1 MITGLGVS
9 IFVVLTIVALLHAYW
24 AFGGRWPG
32 HDELSLARTVVGS
45 KDITTMPARGPTLA
59 VAVVIFLAG
68 VVALARV
75 DLFPVPLPPMLQSVA
90 VAALAVIF
98 SGRGLSSF
106 TPWFRASQSEEPFAT
121 LDRRLYGPLCLA
133 LGTGFAVLVA

>member
-1 MITGLGVS
+1 
-9 IFVVLTIVALLHAYW
+9 
-24 AFGGRWPG
+24 
-32 HDELSLARTVVGS
+32 
-45 KDITTMPARGPTLA
+45 MPARGPTLA

-75 DLFPVPLPPMLQSVA
+75 DLFLVSLPPMLQSVA

-121 LDRRLYGPLCLA
+121 AASTAPCVSRWGPASRSWWPERRSG
-133 LGTGFAVLVA
+133 

>member
-1 MITGLGVS
+1 M
-9 IFVVLTIVALLHAYW
+9 
-24 AFGGRWPG
+24 
-32 HDELSLARTVVGS
+32 ARTRRAFSGANGRRFEGHHH
-45 KDITTMPARGPTLA
+45 D
-59 VAVVIFLAG
+59 AG
-68 VVALARV
+68 ARV